1 MMTVKKV
8 ALFCDFLNSVGG
20 TEYYNV
26 MLATELKKRGI
37 DVRLFI
43 GEKTALKYW
52 TNILQ
57 RNGIN
62 YYEPEE
68 YHQDFSNRKIEEA
81 FMPFVIENLKAWK
94 PDIIHCSPAGK
105 MFLAFI
111 TNNSRPNIPIVATE
125 YTTPSPATAHW
136 YQPDLSKYI
145 NKINAL
151 IATCKTSLKGTRN
164 FHKYTG
170 HVEIIRH
177 FIIHKEKEPVKSIK
191 DSVGCVARFSPEK
204 GVGFLIGA
212 WQKVI
217 KKHPTAKLYLYGH
230 GPAEDYLKNLT
241 KSLGLENNICFCGVF
256 SPSAGIESIV
266 NKHAIFVQPSIFESI
281 STSTIEL
288 MGHSRAIIA
297 TSAGGTKELINKK
310 TGILVPVASTDAL
323 SRNIIKLLKQPSL
336 CRYYGANARRAFV
349 SEYNMDTNISKLLKL
364 YDNVINKHNTTRY
377 N

>member
-1 MMTVKKV
+1 MMVKKV

-37 DVRLFI
+37 DVRLFV
-43 GEKTALKYW
+43 GEKTELKYW
-52 TNILQ
+52 TSVL
-57 RNGIN
+57 RKNGIK

-68 YHQDFSNRKIEEA
+68 YHQDFLSRTIEEA

-105 MFLAFI
+105 MFLAFV

-125 YTTPSPATAHW
+125 YTTPSTATAHW
-136 YQPDLSKYI
+136 YQPDLPKHI
-145 NKINAL
+145 NQIDAL
-151 IATCKTSLKGTRN
+151 IATCKTSLEGIKK

-177 FIIHKEKEPVKSIK
+177 FIKHKGVRHIKTVKK
-191 DSVGCVARFSPEK
+191 SVGCVARFSPEK

-217 KKHPTAKLYLYGH
+217 KKQPAAKLYLYGH

-241 KSLGLENNICFCGVF
+241 KSLGLENNVCFCGVF
-256 SPSAGIESIV
+256 SPNAGIGSIV
-266 NKHAIFVQPSIFESI
+266 NKHTIFVQPSIFESI

-288 MGHSRAIIA
+288 MGYSKAIIA
-297 TSAGGTKELINKK
+297 TNAGGTKELINKK

-323 SRNIIKLLKQPSL
+323 ARNIIKLLEQPSL
-336 CRYYGANARRAFV
+336 CRYYGTNARRIFM
-349 SEYNMDTNISKLLKL
+349 SEYDVDVNIFKLLKL
-364 YDNVINKHNTTRY
+364 YKNVINKQNVGRY
-377 N
+377 K